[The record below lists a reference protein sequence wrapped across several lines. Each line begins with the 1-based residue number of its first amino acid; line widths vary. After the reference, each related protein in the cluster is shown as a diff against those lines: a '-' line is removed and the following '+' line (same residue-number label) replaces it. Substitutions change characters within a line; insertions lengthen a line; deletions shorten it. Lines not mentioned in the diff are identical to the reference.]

1 MSVATF
7 LISAL
12 AFFVISF
19 FVEGVWNYYVPV
31 SLVILSFWIIS
42 INSQFKSIAKRL
54 LSHSINS
61 PLLIKIAVKKGYKHK
76 EREKQMP

>member
-1 MSVATF
+1 MLIERVYYVFMEVATF

-42 INSQFKSIAKRL
+42 INSQFKSIAKGYSL
-54 LSHSINS
+54 T
-61 PLLIKIAVKKGYKHK
+61 PLTH
-76 EREKQMP
+76 PD

>member
-1 MSVATF
+1 MLIERVCYVFMTVATF

-31 SLVILSFWIIS
+31 SLVN
-42 INSQFKSIAKRL
+42 NSWSSHYNDRPPGAFFAKEF
-54 LSHSINS
+54 N
-61 PLLIKIAVKKGYKHK
+61 
-76 EREKQMP
+76 